1 MKRSRWMG
9 KTKLAA
15 LDLTPSIHHWL
26 SPGSLAGGVL
36 AATPSAK
43 RRSTIIM
50 TYAIAFKAFVCIIFH
65 MTSRKDLKIIDYHG
79 FNFLQSKSCGIAPYF
94 MNQLAMRIHKKKA
107 TNVVFTGEAGIGK
120 SYLAINVARIAEGR
134 YKDSNDNWKDRFT
147 IDQVVFTFSDFMT
160 QLLKLKMGKVIVFD
174 EPSYAIGKREWYRKL
189 NQALTKTIESFR
201 YKIHPL
207 FLPVIN
213 KSLLDKTIRDHLIQ
227 FQVNVTARGIATVY
241 RLRPS
246 QFKDKTYHENL
257 CDLHHGMLDLNECM
271 KTGGFEKPRS
281 SCLGCKF
288 IETCMVFRA
297 QYERKKALIQ
307 DSRYAQ
313 AKEQAE
319 KTESKMLSIPELE
332 TLAEE
337 LRGIWFI
344 DNRIHVQKLR
354 IALREAH
361 NIQISMNKAY
371 ELKAALEF
379 HN

>member
-1 MKRSRWMG
+1 MPYLK
-9 KTKLAA
+9 
-15 LDLTPSIHHWL
+15 
-26 SPGSLAGGVL
+26 SLL
-36 AATPSAK
+36 
-43 RRSTIIM
+43 
-50 TYAIAFKAFVCIIFH
+50 YIIFH
-65 MTSRKDLKIIDYHG
+65 MSSPKDDFKMINYHG
-79 FNFLQSKSCGIAPYF
+79 FWMPQSKSRGVGPYF
-94 MNQLAMRIHKKKA
+94 LNQLAMRIHKKKA

-120 SYLAINVARIAEGR
+120 SYMATNIARMVEGT
-134 YKDSNDNWKDRFT
+134 YKTESGEWKDRFT

-174 EPSYAIGKREWYRKL
+174 EPSYAIGKREWYKKL

-227 FQVNVTARGIATVY
+227 FQVNVVARGKATVY

-246 QFKDKTYHENL
+246 QFKDKTYHENF
-257 CDLHHGMLDLNECM
+257 CELHHGMLDLNECM
-271 KTGGFEKPRS
+271 KTGGFDKPRS

-288 IETCMVFRA
+288 IETCQVFRA
-297 QYERKKALIQ
+297 KYERKKALIQ
-307 DSRYAQ
+307 DSRYEQ

-337 LRGIWFI
+337 LKPIWFI
-344 DNRIHVQKLR
+344 DGRIHVQKLR